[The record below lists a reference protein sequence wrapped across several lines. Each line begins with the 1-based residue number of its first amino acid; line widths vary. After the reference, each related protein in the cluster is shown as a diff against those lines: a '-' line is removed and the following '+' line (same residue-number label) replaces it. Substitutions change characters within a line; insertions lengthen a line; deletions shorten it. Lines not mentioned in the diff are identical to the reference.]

1 MAYVDYWAML
11 GYNNNAQMFM
21 EVFGGTASNV
31 ILTDNPEYTREMFSQ
46 NFPVFLF
53 SEDGS
58 VKGSI
63 PIPVFNLFLDMANK
77 SIKYDRYKS
86 LWKYLM
92 GLYIAHYLTL
102 YLMTQQG
109 EPGAQAAL
117 QGSVPRGIATS
128 KSVDGLSISYDMMEV
143 TNDLT
148 GYGTYKLTIYGQQ
161 LATLTKN
168 YGHAG
173 MWVNY

>member
-46 NFPVFLF
+46 SFPVFLF

-58 VKGSI
+58 VEGSI